1 MPSRTAL
8 RTISRPR
15 RAPDAPVTATRE
27 DVTGELLG
35 LVLERNP
42 FQRARVAALGLGARP
57 ALAELP
63 PLEKQE
69 LVLDQQRNPPFGT
82 NLTHPLERYTQLHQ
96 TSGTTGPPLRVL
108 DTADDWA
115 WWRSLFADTLS
126 VTGVSRGDRVA
137 LAFSFGPHVQFWA
150 AKDGLQELGAMAI
163 PLGGMTSA
171 QRLRTIAEVEATA
184 LMCTPTYALRLLEV
198 AMAERLEHALESVER
213 VICTGEP
220 GASLPGVRLRIEE
233 CFGAR
238 CYDHA
243 GLTEAGP
250 FGYPCT
256 AGGGLHVYDHEFV
269 CEIVDTDLRPV
280 AQGERG
286 ELVLTP
292 LRRTGFPVLRY
303 RTGDVVVRTEERC
316 PAGHADRWLPGGIV
330 GRTDDM
336 VVIRGMN
343 VYPSAIE
350 EAVRGVSGAGEFRIT
365 FYSERGGMDEVKVEV
380 ELAGGPEARE
390 LQELMR
396 QQLGLR
402 VRIVPV
408 APGVLPRHEG
418 KARRVVDE
426 RAAR

>member
-1 MPSRTAL
+1 M
-8 RTISRPR
+8 
-15 RAPDAPVTATRE
+15 TATRE
-27 DVTGELLG
+27 DRTGDLLE

-42 FQRARVAALGLGARP
+42 FQRARVEDLGLGSQP
-57 ALAELP
+57 KLAELP
-63 PLEKQE
+63 PLEKHD

-115 WWRSLFADTLS
+115 WWRYLFADTLS
-126 VTGVSRGDRVA
+126 VTGVSPGDRVA

-150 AKDGLQELGAMAI
+150 AKEGLQEVGAMAI

-184 LMCTPTYALRLLEV
+184 LMCTPTYALRLSEV
-198 AMAERLEHALESVER
+198 AMEERLEHALESVER

-233 CFGAR
+233 GFGAR

-256 AGGGLHVYDHEFV
+256 AGEGLHVYDDEFV
-269 CEIVDTDLRPV
+269 CEILDARLRPV
-280 AQGERG
+280 EPGERG

-303 RTGDVVVRTEERC
+303 RTGDVVVRAQGDC
-316 PAGHADRWLPGGIV
+316 PAGHDDRWLPGGIV

-343 VYPSAIE
+343 VYPSSIE

-365 FYSERGGMDEVKVEV
+365 FYSERSGMDEIKLEV
-380 ELAGGPEARE
+380 ELRGGSQARE

-402 VRIVPV
+402 VRVVPV
-408 APGVLPRHEG
+408 AAGVLPRPEG

-426 RAAR
+426 RAARWSRV